1 MSAIVDQSSNDGIE
15 FDVGGFH
22 FTILRSDIDKHP
34 DSYLATSVKQEWR
47 HADKS
52 VHIKRDGK
60 LFRYVNAFLV
70 TGRLPTFRS
79 GQDEELRDQL
89 RVEADFYNIQEL
101 ADACSTVDTAASTDT
116 GAAVMS
122 YNTLRSYI
130 AKGARRGAKISLDY
144 PQDDSSDL
152 VTALKNVWA
161 PSSCC
166 NGKLDISEMA
176 HEPLF
181 GTSTVASLDLPELL
195 AAAQAS
201 AFGKGTETLL
211 DDKVRRSLEIPA
223 DLLVAET
230 LKKLVAT
237 CNSHSDVQRMHNTGV
252 ELRPYKLVIY
262 QPGGH
267 FRKHRDAVRGE
278 GHIGTL
284 VVILNSPYTGGELE
298 VTAEGHTDVVTG
310 PFRWVAMYGD
320 DMHKINPVTS
330 GTRVS
335 LIYDIYAAGS
345 PQATVTEQTSGQPQ
359 TATEDANSQ
368 DGAADSDSVSSK
380 ESQCLTKH
388 ELFGGSY
395 ARRGELGD
403 DVRGVTAK
411 GRAKLHT
418 ALNEELKTYTSVVI
432 CLLHLYPACQAVP
445 GFLKGGDAVLY
456 DLLRDH
462 YDVQVVY
469 CSVYRSYSEDYGDDE
484 EISARMFTPFEQ
496 KPDLDD
502 DASDYAS
509 DDTPDLDDETDDK
522 TLLVLRTPL
531 RDDKMLDYTPY
542 NDHVGN
548 ESAPEERFYVV
559 AGLQVRR
566 KA

>member
-1 MSAIVDQSSNDGIE
+1 MSTIEDQDSYDSVE

-22 FTILRSDIDKHP
+22 FTVLKSDIEKYP
-34 DSYLATSVKQEWR
+34 ASYLATAIKQEWR
-47 HADKS
+47 HTDKP

-60 LFRYVNAFLV
+60 LFRHVYAFLV
-70 TGRLPTFRS
+70 NGHLPPLLST
-79 GQDEELRDQL
+79 QNKELRAQL
-89 RVEADFYNIQEL
+89 RIEADFYNIQEL
-101 ADACSTVDTAASTDT
+101 ADGCDATDAVASTDT

-122 YNTLRSYI
+122 YNTLRTYI
-130 AKGARRGAKISLDY
+130 QRNGKRGGAIALDF
-144 PQDDSSDL
+144 PNDDEDSSAL
-152 VTALKNVWA
+152 VKALKNVWA
-161 PSSCC
+161 PSNCC
-166 NGKLDISEMA
+166 NGMLDISEMA

-181 GTSTVASLDLPELL
+181 GTSIVASLDLPELL

-201 AFGKGTETLL
+201 AFGKGTEILL
-211 DDKVRRSLEIPA
+211 DNKVRRSLEIPA
-223 DLLVAET
+223 NQLDGET
-230 LKKLVAT
+230 LKKLVAA
-237 CNSHSDVQRMHNTGV
+237 CNIQSKAQQMNGRGV

-298 VTAEGHTDVVTG
+298 VTSEGHTHVFTG
-310 PFRWVAMYGD
+310 PFRWVAVYGD

-345 PQATVTEQTSGQPQ
+345 PQATAIESSSEQSIAADDTS
-359 TATEDANSQ
+359 SQ
-368 DGAADSDSVSSK
+368 DGAADSDSGSSSD
-380 ESQCLTKH
+380 ESRLFTKH
-388 ELFGGSY
+388 DIFYGSNNVVS
-395 ARRGELGD
+395 D
-403 DVRGVTAK
+403 NVRGVTAK
-411 GRAKLHT
+411 GRAKLHA
-418 ALNEELKTYTSVVI
+418 ALNDRLKAYTNVII

-445 GFLKGGDAVLY
+445 GFLKGGDEVLY

-469 CSVYRSYSEDYGDDE
+469 CSVYHSHREDSDEDDGDE
-484 EISARMFTPFEQ
+484 EIRARMFTPFKQVAEAG
-496 KPDLDD
+496 KSGGTR
-502 DASDYAS
+502 A
-509 DDTPDLDDETDDK
+509 DK

-542 NDHVGN
+542 SDYVGN

-559 AGLQVRR
+559 AGLRVRR